1 MDLTTSMMISAH
13 GMKAQGTRMRV
24 IAENVANANTAA
36 NAPGELPYRRQVV
49 TFQSM
54 IDRNTG
60 AELVDVDEVKAD
72 MATEFSKKHMPGHPG
87 ADENGYVMMP
97 NVNVMIETMDMREAQ
112 RSYEANLNMI
122 ELSRSMVM
130 RTVDLLRE

>member
-72 MATEFSKKHMPGHPG
+72 MATEFSIKHMPGHPG